1 MSPAERQLSF
11 NFLHDSQNNHTKK
24 SATRPA
30 ENDLAT
36 PEYRLI
42 RSKRRSLSI
51 SVSRG
56 EVVVRAPMRAP
67 LYWIN
72 DVVKEKAS
80 WINQQIGIEK
90 KQLEEIYRIIDGA
103 IINIIGS
110 QLAIE
115 LSPVK
120 TMRAN
125 QKPIVRETEKTLTIE
140 YSTAHKANS
149 SANSAEYWSTQAF
162 FDWVK
167 LKANNYMSAHTL
179 QFAKQV
185 GLNHLLEKIIYRRTR
200 SKWGHCTSKGEI
212 QYNPLI
218 MLAPKW
224 VVDYIIAHEVCHLQ
238 HRNHSKRYW
247 QLVEKTYP
255 EYKRAEKWLAEY
267 GHRLAIEPPPL
278 S

>member
-1 MSPAERQLSF
+1 MSRSEQQLSF
-11 NFLHDSQNNHTKK
+11 NFLHDSPINHAK
-24 SATRPA
+24 STATRPA
-30 ENDLAT
+30 TKDRAT
-36 PEYRLI
+36 PEYRLV

-51 SVSRG
+51 GVSRG
-56 EVVVRAPMRAP
+56 EVVVRAPIQAP

-72 DVVKEKAS
+72 DAVNEKAS
-80 WINQQIGIEK
+80 WIYQQISIEK
-90 KQLEEIYRIIDGA
+90 KQSSEIYRIIDGA
-103 IINIIGS
+103 IINVIGS

-115 LSPVK
+115 ISPVK

-125 QKPIVRETEKTLTIE
+125 QKPIIRETEKTLTIE
-140 YSTAHKANS
+140 YSTSHTANS
-149 SANSAEYWSTQAF
+149 NANTAEYWSTQLF
-162 FDWVK
+162 FDWIK
-167 LKANNYMSAHTL
+167 YKANSYMGDQTQ
-179 QFAKQV
+179 QFAKKI
-185 GLNHLLEKIIYRRTR
+185 GLIHLLEKINYRRTR

-224 VVDYIIAHEVCHLQ
+224 VVDYIIAHEVCHLR

-255 EYKRAEKWLAEY
+255 EYKRAEKWLAEH
-267 GHRLAIEPPPL
+267 GHRLAIEAPQL